1 MDSRVASEHR
11 RGETHDQSLAYSQVG
26 KDGQKCR
33 LPTQRPDL
41 EERVETVLE
50 TSAEIS
56 HFFILKFCC
65 LLAVHRRTR
74 TMDSGEDRWLQPCT
88 CLWCLGFCGNR

>member
-1 MDSRVASEHR
+1 MDSRVASEHN

-26 KDGQKCR
+26 KDGQQCR

-56 HFFILKFCC
+56 RFFILKFCC
-65 LLAVHRRTR
+65 LLAVQTYQDHGLRGGQVASALYLPLVPRV
-74 TMDSGEDRWLQPCT
+74 
-88 CLWCLGFCGNR
+88 LWE